1 MAKVN
6 LVNKQVRMGLD
17 DIIRFQLMSH
27 CYINNIVVSELD
39 LECLT
44 ELGKMG
50 EADLTDFCAHMADLR
65 LEKKLKT
72 WKPDPNMPLPKRP
85 EASPQTIRNVL
96 VKVEKE
102 KLLVRS
108 GKKRKLITINPD
120 LKIQTQGNILLNFK
134 FVHIDTQEV

>member
-27 CYINNIVVSELD
+27 CYVNNIVLSELD

-50 EADLTDFCAHMADLR
+50 EAELTEFCAYMADLR

-72 WKPDPNMPLPKRP
+72 
-85 EASPQTIRNVL
+85 
-96 VKVEKE
+96 
-102 KLLVRS
+102 
-108 GKKRKLITINPD
+108 
-120 LKIQTQGNILLNFK
+120 
-134 FVHIDTQEV
+134 